1 VRRELFGCCCYC
13 YCCREQQGSW
23 FGVVGL
29 SAHPPYI
36 HSCQPPAPGRRPP
49 SLIDAGTG
57 FIPPTGTNGVY
68 LKAVSD
74 ARSPSWVPGGTWKP
88 RHLEQ
93 SSFQKPWTL
102 LATRR
107 LHSRQLILLLALHQP
122 TQSSRGRA
130 WGQLAAQTSLQPS
143 GCRGLRSRR
152 RRPATETRQ
161 TPLRRCFW
169 QPRRATWRGC
179 RACWRLGPTR
189 ILGMQRG
196 PPPCTMPPPTAARPA
211 WKRWLALALTWRPW
225 MAGRAAPRCITP
237 PGAATGMPSPR
248 CWRQGPALRRSRR
261 KGPPRC
267 TTPPRTATPAAWS
280 CCWTGGQRW
289 MQGTPTPARRCT
301 WQPGQATPRAPRRC
315 CCGVQRP
322 RRGTPAGARRCTT
335 RRRSATAAAC
345 RR

>member
-152 RRPATETRQ
+152 RRAAALPLEQEWHAVAPGLNHLMPCKHASKRGRSAAAVCRRWQRQ
-161 TPLRRCFW
+161 PG
-169 QPRRATWRGC
+169 RGC
-179 RACWRLGPTR
+179 SLPPYILPPAVTLTISSCGSSRTLSTSCTRGVRAVEAIWSVASRE
-189 ILGMQRG
+189 
-196 PPPCTMPPPTAARPA
+196 
-211 WKRWLALALTWRPW
+211 
-225 MAGRAAPRCITP
+225 AGLHTV
-237 PGAATGMPSPR
+237 SPDR
-248 CWRQGPALRRSRR
+248 VGR
-261 KGPPRC
+261 
-267 TTPPRTATPAAWS
+267 
-280 CCWTGGQRW
+280 
-289 MQGTPTPARRCT
+289 
-301 WQPGQATPRAPRRC
+301 
-315 CCGVQRP
+315 
-322 RRGTPAGARRCTT
+322 
-335 RRRSATAAAC
+335 
-345 RR
+345 